1 MQPVIENHSSVHC
14 DNERL
19 SKKHIKATNKSLS
32 KSIKNIYQSSTK
44 INYNNF
50 LNYINVLLLWCQL
63 LSYYPNK
70 ERDILWITLNILIS
84 QSCRFVKCFI
94 LGAVKCGLLW
104 FLFLF

>member
-1 MQPVIENHSSVHC
+1 MECFFKKTFAKTAVWGTPCVPESNKSIWWCQLTPKRVQSQLNDLVQPVIENHSSVHC

-50 LNYINVLLLWCQL
+50 LNYINVLLL
-63 LSYYPNK
+63 
-70 ERDILWITLNILIS
+70 
-84 QSCRFVKCFI
+84 
-94 LGAVKCGLLW
+94 
-104 FLFLF
+104 